1 MIRTPKDNT
10 HTNEEQPWGL
20 DTRVGVMLASLTIGV
35 LTGLAAIGFL
45 SIVSW
50 AVRLWDLQIP
60 VDLSWSNL
68 FQGYS
73 VTVIVCLLLAALVA
87 GQILT
92 TLENGRPHGPAD
104 LILAAQRNEDPNL
117 KAGFKSTALA
127 LTSLVGGGSV
137 GMFGPLVHFGGCLS
151 AGLRRWGSRLS
162 PHLPKDIVLGSG
174 AAAAISAAFLSPIGA
189 AVFAHEA
196 IVRRFGAFGAGPI
209 ILAAFA
215 GYWTAKLSIGHER
228 LFDLAATSPELT
240 VANIGL
246 ALVVGVSVG
255 VASIIYIKAVTAAPN
270 VAKASGIPLRWRPFL
285 PACLLILLS
294 PALPHLLG
302 PGLSSIDLALSG
314 QLGMALVLVLIV
326 FKILATSACIGF
338 GLFGG
343 IFAPALFLGA
353 MVGAVVD
360 LSLVSLGVDS
370 PHSFAM
376 LGAASCIAAVIGAPL
391 ASIIMVFEMTG
402 SYEWTVLAMLSVVTT
417 SQISRAF
424 VGRSLFDRQLALRG
438 IQVRDDQ
445 ATK

>member
-1 MIRTPKDNT
+1 
-10 HTNEEQPWGL
+10 
-20 DTRVGVMLASLTIGV
+20 
-35 LTGLAAIGFL
+35 
-45 SIVSW
+45 
-50 AVRLWDLQIP
+50 
-60 VDLSWSNL
+60 
-68 FQGYS
+68 
-73 VTVIVCLLLAALVA
+73 
-87 GQILT
+87 
-92 TLENGRPHGPAD
+92 
-104 LILAAQRNEDPNL
+104 
-117 KAGFKSTALA
+117 
-127 LTSLVGGGSV
+127 
-137 GMFGPLVHFGGCLS
+137 
-151 AGLRRWGSRLS
+151 
-162 PHLPKDIVLGSG
+162 
-174 AAAAISAAFLSPIGA
+174 LSPIGA

-228 LFDLAATSPELT
+228 LFDLAPTSPDLS

-246 ALVVGVSVG
+246 ALVVGVAVG
-255 VASIIYIKAVTAAPN
+255 VASILYIKAVTAAPA
-270 VAKASGIPLRWRPFL
+270 VAKSSRIPLRWRPFL
-285 PACLLILLS
+285 PAFLLILLS

-314 QLGMALVLVLIV
+314 QLSMALVLVLIV
-326 FKILATSACIGF
+326 FKILATSACVGF

-353 MVGAVVD
+353 MVGAVID

-438 IQVRDDQ
+438 IQVRDDHSP
-445 ATK
+445 K

>member
-1 MIRTPKDNT
+1 MNTPKDT
-10 HTNEEQPWGL
+10 SQTNEDQPHGL
-20 DTRVGVMLASLTIGV
+20 DTRVAVMAASLAIGV
-35 LTGLAAIGFL
+35 LIGLAAIGFL
-45 SIVSW
+45 EVVRW
-50 AVRLWDLQIP
+50 AIALWDLTIP
-60 VDLSWSNL
+60 LDVSLSDLGSKFNL
-68 FQGYS
+68 
-73 VTVIVCLLLAALVA
+73 TVAICLTVAALVA
-87 GQILT
+87 GQVLT
-92 TLENGRPHGPAD
+92 MLENGRPHGPAD

-117 KAGFKSTALA
+117 KAGFQSTFLA
-127 LTSLVGGGSV
+127 LNSLIGGSSV

-151 AGLRRWGSRLS
+151 AALRRWGGRLAL
-162 PHLPKDIVLGSG
+162 HLPRDIVLGSG

-209 ILAAFA
+209 ILAAFG
-215 GYWTAKLSIGHER
+215 GYWTAKLAIGQER
-228 LFDLAATSPELT
+228 LFDIPATTPELGL
-240 VANIGL
+240 ASIGL
-246 ALVVGVSVG
+246 ALVVGVAVG
-255 VASIIYIKAVTAAPN
+255 VASIIYIKSVTGAPAF
-270 VAKASGIPLRWRPFL
+270 AKSSGIALRWRPL
-285 PACLLILLS
+285 IPAGLLILLS
-294 PALPHLLG
+294 PIFPHLLG
-302 PGLSSIDLALSG
+302 PGLASVDLALTG
-314 QLGMALVLVLIV
+314 QLGIALVLALIAL
-326 FKILATSACIGF
+326 KIIATSACVGF

-353 MVGAVVD
+353 MVGSVVD

-391 ASIIMVFEMTG
+391 ASIIMVFEITG

-445 ATK
+445 QPR

>member
-1 MIRTPKDNT
+1 MILTPKDNT
-10 HTNEEQPWGL
+10 HTNEDQPWGL
-20 DTRVGVMLASLTIGV
+20 DTRVGVMMASLMIGV

-45 SIVSW
+45 SIVTW

-60 VDLSWSNL
+60 IDLSWSNL

-73 VTVIVCLLLAALVA
+73 ITVIVCLLLAALVA

-162 PHLPKDIVLGSG
+162 PQLPKDIVLGSG

-196 IVRRFGAFGAGPI
+196 IVRRFGSFGAGPI

-228 LFDLAATSPELT
+228 LFDLAPTSPELT

-314 QLGMALVLVLIV
+314 QLGMSLVLVLII

-353 MVGAVVD
+353 MVGAVID

-391 ASIIMVFEMTG
+391 ASIIMVFELTG

-445 ATK
+445 APK